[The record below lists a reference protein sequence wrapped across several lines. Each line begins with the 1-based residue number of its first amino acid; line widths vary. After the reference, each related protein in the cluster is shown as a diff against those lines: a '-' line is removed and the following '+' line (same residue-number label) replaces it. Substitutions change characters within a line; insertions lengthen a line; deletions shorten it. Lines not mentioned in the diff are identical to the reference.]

1 MSKVR
6 GAFRMLSMSSTNRAR
21 KATTIVLALV
31 FGFVSLGFT
40 PAYAIDER
48 VIDVVEVTWAG
59 AAAPAGNAA
68 AVAKVIDTEV
78 NADWK
83 KFTTL
88 VGDTKDRVVSFTT
101 GKVLNEP
108 ISLTTKMAC
117 TGPIA
122 SDFMNS
128 IRPEAY
134 KRLGITDNSE
144 RYLVVVAPK
153 AGCIWSGRALVGN
166 VKTKRGTLILHDTA
180 SSFVITHELGHNFG
194 LGHSNFLRC
203 DNGAN
208 DGAWSDTCKAVEYGG
223 TIDVMGNVDTRSPL
237 STYHQWRMG
246 LLEDS
251 QIKQVWLSEVVNLA
265 PSDFANGTRAI
276 YMRDGKA
283 AYWIEYRRKLDGVG
297 YKPGLVIFRLDPP
310 PINAIVSP
318 NPEDSAA
325 GEFGEGLGADVWMLN
340 LDNYVYRDS
349 RQVGGSMTGLT
360 ATTYSGNISF
370 STVPSETG
378 AVVTITRKADVIA
391 PAVPPLVDAKAW
403 NFPAMEI
410 LKPGYEDAE
419 TAIKGFEIQVD
430 GVTKELAVTEPEN
443 WWPTY
448 LNPFTPRKTVFLK
461 DLPEGTYN
469 FALRAVDVA
478 GNKSPWTPTVKVTID
493 RGQPVAAPQFS
504 LSSVG
509 TNEVSLA
516 WDGLKDPGSG
526 LCQTNLVDEDGLIV
540 QSSTAKS
547 SPVFKVQSGVTLAS
561 KAQAFDCIGNG
572 IVGDLTLT
580 NTLVRADK
588 SSKTGKWSPAGA
600 SYPAGSIRCVGKC
613 TLSLSAKG
621 SVDVLVGTG
630 SAIVTVSNVRVA
642 TIVDSKVAK
651 MRVGARVEIG
661 ATKRVMRLT
670 GSNFVAVG
678 ANTATA
684 TFSNEKSLA
693 RTPAEVDESL
703 EDSKQLALSKFGFN
717 VNDFS
722 QEWVVLPMPR
732 GTTTDDPTL
741 DLCGGTF
748 ASEKDRLERRQMS
761 IYKQS
766 SPFSFLSTEVVR
778 YSSAAAASA
787 AHKELVK
794 VLAQCQSEKGYK
806 NAAGALTPY
815 AFKALPPLPAGLVSE
830 NSRVLVDTVIDTGDS
845 ARHLLGF
852 YQFNGD
858 MFTGL
863 YVISATP
870 TGFSDAQVAKWL
882 KVAVTMAERLTKK

>member
-1 MSKVR
+1 MS
-6 GAFRMLSMSSTNRAR
+6 LTSRAR
-21 KATTIVLALV
+21 KATTAFLALL
-31 FGFVSLGFT
+31 FAFVSLGFS
-40 PAYAIDER
+40 PAYAVDER
-48 VIDVVEVTWAG
+48 IIDVVEVTWAG
-59 AAAPAGNAA
+59 AAAPPGNAA
-68 AVAKVIDTEV
+68 AIAKVIDTEV

-88 VGDTKDRVVSFTT
+88 VGDTKDRVVSFSS

-108 ISLTTKMAC
+108 IGLTSRMAC
-117 TGPIA
+117 TGSA
-122 SDFMNS
+122 SSDFMSS
-128 IRPEAY
+128 IRGEAY
-134 KRLGITDNSE
+134 KRLGIADNSE

-166 VKTKRGTLILHDTA
+166 VKTKKGTLILHDTA
-180 SSFVITHELGHNFG
+180 SSFVITHEIGHNFG

-203 DNGAN
+203 DSGAN

-223 TIDVMGNVDTRSPL
+223 TIDVMGNVETRSPL

-251 QIKQVWLSEVVNLA
+251 QVKQVWLSEVVNLA

-283 AYWIEYRRKLDGVG
+283 AYWIEYRRKLEGVT

-310 PINAIVSP
+310 PINSIVSP

-340 LDNYVYRDS
+340 LDNYVYKDS
-349 RQVGGSMTGLT
+349 RSVGGSITGLT

-370 STVPSETG
+370 SAVPSETG
-378 AVVTITRKADVIA
+378 AVVTITRKPDVIP
-391 PAVPPLVDAKAW
+391 PAVPPLVDVSGW
-403 NFPAMEI
+403 RFPAMEI
-410 LKPGYEDAE
+410 LKPGYEDVE
-419 TAIKGFEIQVD
+419 TAIKGFEMQVD
-430 GVTKELAVTEPEN
+430 GVVKDLPVTEPEN

-448 LNPFTPRKTVFLK
+448 LNPFEPRKTVFLK
-461 DLPEGTYN
+461 DLPEGSYN
-469 FALRAVDVA
+469 FALRAIDLA
-478 GNKSPWTPTVKVTID
+478 GNKSAWTPTVKVTVD
-493 RGQPVAAPQFS
+493 RGQPVVAPQFS
-504 LSSVG
+504 LSSV
-509 TNEVSLA
+509 NANNVSLA

-526 LCQTNLVDEDGLIV
+526 LCQTNLVDEDGLIL

-547 SPVFKVQSGVTLAS
+547 SPVIKVQNGATLAT

-572 IVGDLTLT
+572 VIGDLAIT
-580 NTLVRADK
+580 NTLVSADK
-588 SSKTGKWSPAGA
+588 SSKTGKWSPAGNA
-600 SYPAGSIRCVGKC
+600 YPAGSIRCVGKC

-630 SAIVTVSNVRVA
+630 AATVTVSNKTVA
-642 TIVDSKVAK
+642 IISDSKVAK

-661 ATKRVMRLT
+661 ATKKVIRLT

-678 ANTATA
+678 ANTAAA
-684 TFSNEKSLA
+684 TFTNEKPLS
-693 RTPAEVDESL
+693 RTPAELDESL
-703 EDSKQLALSKFGFN
+703 EDSKQLALSKYGFN

-722 QEWVVLPMPR
+722 QEWNVLPMPG
-732 GTTTDDPTL
+732 GTKTDDPTL

-748 ASEKDRLERRQMS
+748 ASEKERLERRQMS
-761 IYKQS
+761 IFKQG

-778 YSSAAAASA
+778 YSSAAAATA
-787 AHKELVK
+787 AQKELVK
-794 VLAQCQSEKGYK
+794 VLAQCKADKGYK
-806 NAAGALTPY
+806 NATGATTAY
-815 AFKALPPLPAGLVSE
+815 SFKELPPLPAGLVPES
-830 NSRVLVDTVIDTGDS
+830 SRVLVNTVIDTGDA
-845 ARHLLGF
+845 ARHLLAF
-852 YQFNGD
+852 YQFNGE

-870 TGFSDAQVAKWL
+870 IGFTDAQVSKWL
-882 KVAVTMAERLTKK
+882 KVAVTMADRLIKK

>member
-1 MSKVR
+1 MLTMS
-6 GAFRMLSMSSTNRAR
+6 LTSRAR
-21 KATTIVLALV
+21 KTTTAFFALV
-31 FGFVSLGFT
+31 FAFVSLGFS
-40 PAYAIDER
+40 PAYAVDER
-48 VIDVVEVTWAG
+48 IIDVVEVTWAG
-59 AAAPAGNAA
+59 AAAPPGNAA
-68 AVAKVIDTEV
+68 AIAKVIDTEV

-88 VGDTKDRVVSFTT
+88 VGDTKDRVVSFSS

-108 ISLTTKMAC
+108 IGLTSRMAC
-117 TGPIA
+117 TGSA
-122 SDFMNS
+122 SSDFMSS
-128 IRPEAY
+128 IRGEAY
-134 KRLGITDNSE
+134 KRLGIADNSE

-166 VKTKRGTLILHDTA
+166 VKTKKGTLILHDTA
-180 SSFVITHELGHNFG
+180 SSFVITHEIGHNFG

-203 DNGAN
+203 DSGAN

-223 TIDVMGNVDTRSPL
+223 TIDVMGNVETRSPL

-251 QIKQVWLSEVVNLA
+251 QVKQVWLSEVVNLA

-283 AYWIEYRRKLDGVG
+283 AYWIEYRRKLEGVT

-310 PINAIVSP
+310 PINSIVSP

-340 LDNYVYRDS
+340 LDNYVYKDS
-349 RQVGGSMTGLT
+349 RSVGGSITGLT

-370 STVPSETG
+370 SAVPSETG
-378 AVVTITRKADVIA
+378 AVVTITRKPDVIP
-391 PAVPPLVDAKAW
+391 PAVPPLVDVSGW
-403 NFPAMEI
+403 RFPAMEI
-410 LKPGYEDAE
+410 LKPGYEDVE
-419 TAIKGFEIQVD
+419 TAIKGFEMQVD
-430 GVTKELAVTEPEN
+430 GVVKDLPVTEPEN

-448 LNPFTPRKTVFLK
+448 LNPFEPRKTVFLK
-461 DLPEGTYN
+461 DLPEGSYN
-469 FALRAVDVA
+469 FALRAIDLA
-478 GNKSPWTPTVKVTID
+478 GNKSAWTPTVKVTVD
-493 RGQPVAAPQFS
+493 RGQPVVAPQFS
-504 LSSVG
+504 LSSV
-509 TNEVSLA
+509 NANNVSLA

-526 LCQTNLVDEDGLIV
+526 LCQTNLVDEDGLIL

-547 SPVFKVQSGVTLAS
+547 SPVIKVQNGATLAT

-572 IVGDLTLT
+572 VIGDLAIT
-580 NTLVRADK
+580 NTLVSADK
-588 SSKTGKWSPAGA
+588 SSKTGKWSPAGNA
-600 SYPAGSIRCVGKC
+600 YPAGSIRCVGKC

-630 SAIVTVSNVRVA
+630 AATVTVSNKTVA
-642 TIVDSKVAK
+642 IISDSKVAK

-661 ATKRVMRLT
+661 ATKKVIRLT

-678 ANTATA
+678 ANTAAA
-684 TFSNEKSLA
+684 TFTNEKPLS
-693 RTPAEVDESL
+693 RTPAELDESL
-703 EDSKQLALSKFGFN
+703 EDSKQLALSKYGFN

-722 QEWVVLPMPR
+722 QEWNVLPMPG
-732 GTTTDDPTL
+732 GTKTDDPTL

-748 ASEKDRLERRQMS
+748 ASEKERLERRQMS
-761 IYKQS
+761 IFKQG

-778 YSSAAAASA
+778 YSSAAAATA
-787 AHKELVK
+787 AQKELVK
-794 VLAQCQSEKGYK
+794 VLAQCKADKGYK
-806 NAAGALTPY
+806 NATGATTAY
-815 AFKALPPLPAGLVSE
+815 SFKELPPLPAGLVPES
-830 NSRVLVDTVIDTGDS
+830 SRVLVNTVIDTGDA
-845 ARHLLGF
+845 ARHLLAF
-852 YQFNGD
+852 YQFNGE

-870 TGFSDAQVAKWL
+870 IGFTDAQVSKWL
-882 KVAVTMAERLTKK
+882 KVAVTMADRLIKK

>member
-1 MSKVR
+1 
-6 GAFRMLSMSSTNRAR
+6 MLTMSSTNRAR

-31 FGFVSLGFT
+31 FGFVSLGFS

-68 AVAKVIDTEV
+68 AIAKVIDTEV

-88 VGDTKDRVVSFTT
+88 VGDTKDRVVSFKS
-101 GKVLNEP
+101 GKVLSEP
-108 ISLTTKMAC
+108 ISLTGKMAC
-117 TGPIA
+117 TGSLA
-122 SDFMNS
+122 SDFMSS

-134 KRLGITDNSE
+134 KRLGIADSTE

-153 AGCIWSGRALVGN
+153 AGCIWSGRAQLGTVN
-166 VKTKRGTLILHDTA
+166 TKRGTLILHDSA

-203 DNGAN
+203 ENGAN

-223 TIDVMGNVDTRSPL
+223 TIDVMGNVETTSPL

-265 PSDFANGTRAI
+265 PSDFANGIRAI
-276 YMRDGKA
+276 YVRDGKS
-283 AYWIEYRRKLDGVG
+283 AYWVEYRRKLEGVG
-297 YKPGLVIFRLDPP
+297 YKPGLAIFRLDPP
-310 PINAIVSP
+310 PINSVVSV

-325 GEFGEGLGADVWMLN
+325 GEFGEGLGTDLWMLN
-340 LDNYVYRDS
+340 LDTYQYRDS
-349 RQVGGSMTGLT
+349 RSVGGSMTALT

-370 STVPSETG
+370 SAVPSDTG
-378 AVVTITRKADVIA
+378 AVVTITRKADVNP
-391 PAVPPLVDAKAW
+391 PAVPPLIDVSGW
-403 NFPAMEI
+403 RFPAMEI

-419 TAIKGFEIQVD
+419 TAIKGFETQID
-430 GVTKELAVTEPEN
+430 GVVKELAVTEPED

-448 LNPFTPRKTVFLK
+448 LNPFAPRKTVFLK
-461 DLPEGTYN
+461 DLPEGSYN
-469 FALRAVDVA
+469 FALRAIDLA
-478 GNKSPWTPTVKVTID
+478 GNKSPWTPTVKVTVD
-493 RGQPVAAPQFS
+493 RGQPVVTPQFS
-504 LSSVG
+504 LSSLG

-526 LCQTNLVDEDGLIV
+526 LCQTNLVDEDGLII

-547 SPVFKVQSGVTLAS
+547 SPVLKVKTGTTLS
-561 KAQAFDCIGNG
+561 TKAQAFDCIGNG
-572 IVGDLTLT
+572 VVGDLTLS
-580 NTLVRADK
+580 NTLVSADT
-588 SSKTGKWSPAGA
+588 SSKTGKWSPAG
-600 SYPAGSIRCVGKC
+600 STYPAGSIKCVGKC

-621 SVDVLVGTG
+621 RVDLLVGTG
-630 SAIVTVSNVRVA
+630 SATVTVSNKTVA
-642 TIVDSKVAK
+642 TIADSKVAK

-661 ATKRVMRLT
+661 ATKKVIRLT

-678 ANTATA
+678 ANSASA
-684 TFSNEKSLA
+684 TFTNEKSLA

-722 QEWVVLPMPR
+722 QEWVVLPMPG
-732 GTTTDDPTL
+732 GTTTNDPTL

-761 IYKQS
+761 IYKQGT
-766 SPFSFLSTEVVR
+766 PFSFLSTEVVR
-778 YSSAAAASA
+778 YSSAAAAA
-787 AHKELVK
+787 AAQKELVK
-794 VLAQCQSEKGYK
+794 VLAQCQAEKGFK
-806 NAAGALTPY
+806 NATGAITAY
-815 AFKALPPLPAGLVSE
+815 DFKTLPPLPAGLVSE
-830 NSRVLVDTVIDTGDS
+830 NSRVLVNTIIDTGDA
-845 ARHLLGF
+845 ARQLLGF
-852 YQFNGD
+852 YQFNGE
-858 MFTGL
+858 MYTGL
-863 YVISATP
+863 YVISGSPA
-870 TGFSDAQVAKWL
+870 GFTDAQVAKWL
-882 KVAVTMAERLTKK
+882 KVAVTMADRLTKK